1 MTMALGKLPT
11 ALITGASSGL
21 GRYLAVH
28 LSKQNRYK
36 IALFG
41 RNPAALQ
48 ETFSMMKSENSKAEA
63 EIFSLDLANANGQE
77 IEKYVVDCCENYG
90 DLSLLINSAGLATS
104 GHIDDIDLEDTDR
117 MIDVNLRSIIHIT
130 KHCVPFLK
138 AKAENDRFEPSQP
151 NKAII
156 NIGSKSSLSCN
167 VGPDRSIYVAT
178 KHALKG
184 FSDCLFEDVGAY
196 GIKVCCVMPHFVN
209 TEMIDKIE
217 RNHFAIP
224 YRDQMI
230 QPSDIANTIDYVLS
244 CSPSACPTNILI
256 RTHRRFT

>member
-1 MTMALGKLPT
+1 MALSKMPT
-11 ALITGASSGL
+11 ALVTGASSGL

-28 LSKQNRYK
+28 LSKQNRFK

-41 RNPAALQ
+41 RNVAALQ
-48 ETFSMMKSENSKAEA
+48 ETYSMMKSENDRAEA
-63 EIFSLDLANANGQE
+63 EIFPLDFAAADSLE
-77 IEKYVVDCCENYG
+77 IEKRVTDCCENYG
-90 DLSLLINSAGLATS
+90 DLSLLVNSAGLATS
-104 GHIDDIDLEDTDR
+104 GNIEDIDLDETDR

-130 KHCVPFLK
+130 KHCVPYLK
-138 AKAENDRFEPSQP
+138 GEGGDTFGE
-151 NKAII
+151 NKAIV

-184 FSDCLFEDVGAY
+184 FSDCLFQDIGPY
-196 GIKVCCVMPHFVN
+196 GIKVCCVMPHFIN

-217 RNHFAIP
+217 RNHFVIP
-224 YRDQMI
+224 HRDQLI
-230 QPSDIANTIDYVLS
+230 QPSDIAHTIDYILS
-244 CSPSACPTNILI
+244 CSPHACPTDILI